1 MKSPSTVTAT
11 SDAGSYFGGKGGCFR
26 HLINQI
32 PPIDYL
38 YVPFAGH
45 CAIAR
50 NISPPKAMFI
60 NDLDPSVVSWWRS
73 TQKLPPGC
81 RVTNRCGLECLEDL
95 IRDSDLRRVCGMFE
109 KSFIYL
115 DPPYLHE
122 TRKSDTQ
129 YRFEMSVDDHV
140 RLLAIAKELPCQIM
154 ISGYSSKLYALE
166 LRDWRHFDF
175 PSMTRGGQATE
186 HVWCNYT
193 QPTELQDYRYLG
205 ENKRERFKLDRRR
218 RNLIGKLKR
227 LKPIER
233 NALLAA
239 VVTEFGVGGSGVSS
253 SNTEREV

>member
-1 MKSPSTVTAT
+1 MKTAVSET
-11 SDAGSYFGGKGGCFR
+11 SDQSSYFGGKGGCFR

-32 PPIDYL
+32 PPIDTL

-50 NISPPKAMFI
+50 NISPPREVWL
-60 NDLDPSVVSWWRS
+60 NDLDPAVAHWWM
-73 TQKLPPGC
+73 KLPAGWK
-81 RVTNRCGLECLEDL
+81 VTNRCGIECLEDL
-95 IRDSDLRRVCGMFE
+95 ARDSRRVVGRLE
-109 KSFIYL
+109 KCLIYI

-122 TRKSDTQ
+122 TLKAESR
-129 YRFEMSVDDHV
+129 YRFKMSVDDHV

-154 ISGYSSKLYALE
+154 ISGYSSKLYSRE

-175 PSMTRGGQATE
+175 PSMTHGGQATE

-239 VVTEFGVGGSGVSS
+239 VVAEFGVAGSRVSL